1 MLGQLISLISPS
13 AFQVAFKALQ
23 IDPLAASLTSY
34 MTTLLPACNASIT
47 PAFFAILQIRFF
59 HV

>member
-47 PAFFAILQIRFF
+47 PAFFAIFQI
-59 HV
+59 